1 MASNDVQ
8 LMAHLMRR
16 AGFGA
21 SRERL
26 DELVEQGYDET
37 VEQLLSAVDH
47 PSRFTDNLI
56 RRYHSEYSGMMGN
69 QSAGANWMYRMVS
82 TDAPLREKMGL
93 MWHGMFATGYSKLA
107 NGKVLH
113 DQIRMFERHGMG
125 SFKNLLIELSKDPA
139 MIVWLDN
146 SENHNGAINENY
158 GRELLELFSM
168 GVGNYTEHDVKEA
181 ARAFTGWTIGNTEY
195 MTLKSMRDS
204 VWPYGRLSFHFEY
217 KKDDHDN
224 GEKEFLGH
232 RGNLN
237 GEDIV
242 DIICRQPATAAFLSR
257 HLYSFFVADEP
268 PVPEWPYKPPR
279 DQAAIATLSKVYFES
294 DYNVTEMLRFLLKSD
309 FFKSE
314 QARYQRVKSPAELMA
329 GVLRLTG
336 EFDRPKT
343 DMNAT
348 HLQATYMGQ
357 WVLNPPSVEG
367 WHWGEEWIDSGALV
381 ERVNFASERLGNLD
395 SPGVQT
401 MVDHILAGG
410 AGGDGSMSAGE
421 MVDRALEELTLASV
435 SDKTRSA
442 LIDFA
447 EAQLDQ
453 PSGAS
458 PSESDRGDAARE
470 QVANVLKLVGATPEF
485 QRA

>member
-1 MASNDVQ
+1 MSNKKVE

-26 DELVEQGYDET
+26 DELVEQGYDEV
-37 VEQLLSAVDH
+37 VEGLLSAVSH
-47 PSRFTDNLI
+47 PTRLTDNLI
-56 RRYHSEYSGMMGN
+56 RRYHPEYSGMMGN

-82 TDAPLREKMGL
+82 TDAPLREKIGL

-125 SFKNLLIELSKDPA
+125 SFKSLLIELSRDPA

-146 SENHNGAINENY
+146 SENHNGSVNENF

-195 MTLKSMRDS
+195 MTLKSARDS

-217 KKDDHDN
+217 KEDDHDN
-224 GEKEFLGH
+224 GEKEFLGEK
-232 RGNLN
+232 GNLN
-237 GEDIV
+237 GEDII
-242 DIICRQPATAAFLSR
+242 DIICKQPATAAFLSR
-257 HLYSFFVADEP
+257 HIYSFFVADEP
-268 PVPEWPYKPPR
+268 PVPEWPYKPPN
-279 DQAAIATLSKVYFES
+279 DPAAIEALTKVYFDS
-294 DYNVTEMLRFLLKSD
+294 DYNVAEMLRFVFKSD

-314 QARYQRVKSPAELMA
+314 DARYQRVKSPTELMA
-329 GVLRLTG
+329 GVLRLTE
-336 EFDRPKT
+336 EFDRPKM
-343 DMNAT
+343 DMNPT
-348 HLQATYMGQ
+348 NIQTSYMGQ
-357 WVLNPPSVEG
+357 WLLNPPSVEG
-367 WHWGEEWIDSGALV
+367 WHWGTEWIDSGALV

-401 MVDHILAGG
+401 LIDSILSSGN
-410 AGGDGSMSAGE
+410 GSLTAGE
-421 MVDRALEELTLASV
+421 MVNSALDQLSLSEV
-435 SDKTRSA
+435 SDKTMSA

-447 EAQLDQ
+447 ETQIGDV
-453 PSGAS
+453 SEAS
-458 PSESDRGDAARE
+458 DGDDLARK

>member
-1 MASNDVQ
+1 MVSKDVQ

-16 AGFGA
+16 AGFGT

-26 DELVEQGYDET
+26 DELVDQGYDET
-37 VEQLLSAVDH
+37 VEQLLDAVDH

-204 VWPYGRLSFHFEY
+204 VWPYGRLSFHFQY
-217 KKDDHDN
+217 KADDHDN

-242 DIICRQPATAAFLSR
+242 DIICKQPAAAAFLSR
-257 HLYSFFVADEP
+257 HMYSFFVADEP

-279 DQAAIATLSKVYFES
+279 DQGAIDALSKVYFES
-294 DYNVTEMLRFLLKSD
+294 DYNVTEMLRFLFKSD
-309 FFKSE
+309 FFMSE
-314 QARYQRVKSPAELMA
+314 DARYQRVKSPAELMA

-336 EFDRPKT
+336 EFDRPNI
-343 DMNAT
+343 DMNPT

-357 WVLNPPSVEG
+357 WLLNPPSVEG
-367 WHWGEEWIDSGALV
+367 WHWGTEWIDSGALV

-395 SPGVQT
+395 SPGVRT
-401 MVDHILAGG
+401 I
-410 AGGDGSMSAGE
+410 
-421 MVDRALEELTLASV
+421 VDRILSGNSGTLTAEALVGSALEELSINVV

-447 EAQLDQ
+447 KAQLDQ
-453 PSGAS
+453 PAAAPASG
-458 PSESDRGDAARE
+458 SENGDAARK

>member
-1 MASNDVQ
+1 MASNDVK

-21 SRERL
+21 SRGRL

-37 VEQLLSAVDH
+37 VENLLSAIDR
-47 PSRFTDNLI
+47 PTRMTDNLI
-56 RRYHSEYSGMMGN
+56 RRYHPEYSGMMGN
-69 QSAGANWMYRMVS
+69 QSPSGNWMYRMVS
-82 TDAPLREKMGL
+82 TDAPLREKVGL

-125 SFKNLLIELSKDPA
+125 SFKNLLMELSRDPA

-146 SENHNGAINENY
+146 SENHNGSVNENY

-195 MTLKSMRDS
+195 MTLKSARDS

-217 KKDDHDN
+217 KEDDHDN

-232 RGNLN
+232 KGNLN

-242 DIICRQPATAAFLSR
+242 DIICDQPATAAFLSR
-257 HLYSFFVADEP
+257 HMYSFFVADEP
-268 PVPEWPYKPPR
+268 PVPEWPYKEPR
-279 DQAAIATLSKVYFES
+279 DPEAIAALSKVYFDS
-294 DYNVTEMLRFLLKSD
+294 DYNVEEMLRFLFKSD

-314 QARYQRVKSPAELMA
+314 QARYQRVKSPAELVA

-336 EFDRPKT
+336 EFNRPKV
-343 DMNAT
+343 DMNPT
-348 HLQATYMGQ
+348 NLQSTYMGQ
-357 WVLNPPSVEG
+357 WLLNPPSVEG
-367 WHWGEEWIDSGALV
+367 WHWGTEWIDSGALV
-381 ERVNFASERLGNLD
+381 ERVNFASERLGNIE

-401 MVDHILAGG
+401 LIDRILSDSNGG
-410 AGGDGSMSAGE
+410 LNAEDLVE
-421 MVDRALEELTLASV
+421 RALDELSV
-435 SDKTRSA
+435 ADISEKTRSA
-442 LIDFA
+442 LVEFA
-447 EAQLDQ
+447 KTQVNQLD
-453 PSGAS
+453 SGNAG
-458 PSESDRGDAARE
+458 PE

>member
-1 MASNDVQ
+1 MASNDVK

-21 SRERL
+21 SRARL

-37 VEQLLSAVDH
+37 VENLLSAIDR
-47 PSRFTDNLI
+47 PTRITDNLI
-56 RRYHSEYSGMMGN
+56 RRYHPEYSGMMGN
-69 QSAGANWMYRMVS
+69 QSPSGNWMYRMVS
-82 TDAPLREKMGL
+82 TDAPLREKVGL

-125 SFKNLLIELSKDPA
+125 SFKNLLMELSRDPA

-146 SENHNGAINENY
+146 SENHNGSVNENY

-195 MTLKSMRDS
+195 MTLKSARDS

-217 KKDDHDN
+217 KEDDHDN

-232 RGNLN
+232 KGNLN

-242 DIICRQPATAAFLSR
+242 DIICDQPATAAFLSR
-257 HLYSFFVADEP
+257 HMYSFFVADEP
-268 PVPEWPYKPPR
+268 PVPEWPYKEPR
-279 DQAAIATLSKVYFES
+279 DPEAIAALSKVYFDS
-294 DYNVTEMLRFLLKSD
+294 DYNIEEMLRFLFKSD

-314 QARYQRVKSPAELMA
+314 QARYQRVKSPAELVA

-336 EFDRPKT
+336 EFNRPKV
-343 DMNAT
+343 DMNPT
-348 HLQATYMGQ
+348 NLQSTYMGQ
-357 WVLNPPSVEG
+357 WLLNPPSVEG
-367 WHWGEEWIDSGALV
+367 WHWGTEWIDSGALV
-381 ERVNFASERLGNLD
+381 ERVNFASERLGNIE

-401 MVDHILAGG
+401 LIDRILS
-410 AGGDGSMSAGE
+410 DSNGE
-421 MVDRALEELTLASV
+421 LNAEDLVERALDELSV
-435 SDKTRSA
+435 ADISDKTLSA
-442 LIDFA
+442 LVEFA
-447 EAQLDQ
+447 KMQVNQLD
-453 PSGAS
+453 SGNAG
-458 PSESDRGDAARE
+458 PE

>member
-1 MASNDVQ
+1 
-8 LMAHLMRR
+8 MAHLMRR

-21 SRERL
+21 SRGRL

-37 VEQLLSAVDH
+37 VENLLSAIDR
-47 PSRFTDNLI
+47 PTRITDNLI
-56 RRYHSEYSGMMGN
+56 RRYHPEYSGMMGN
-69 QSAGANWMYRMVS
+69 QSPSGNWMYRMVS
-82 TDAPLREKMGL
+82 TDAPLREKVGL

-125 SFKNLLIELSKDPA
+125 SFKNLLMELSRDPA

-146 SENHNGAINENY
+146 SENHNGSVNENY

-195 MTLKSMRDS
+195 MTLKSARDS

-217 KKDDHDN
+217 KEHDHDN

-232 RGNLN
+232 KGNLN

-242 DIICRQPATAAFLSR
+242 DIICDQPATAAFLSR
-257 HLYSFFVADEP
+257 HMYSFFVADEP
-268 PVPEWPYKPPR
+268 PVPEWPYKEPR
-279 DQAAIATLSKVYFES
+279 DPEAIAALSKVYFDS
-294 DYNVTEMLRFLLKSD
+294 DYNVEEMLRFLFKSD

-314 QARYQRVKSPAELMA
+314 QAHYQRVKSPAELVA

-336 EFDRPKT
+336 EFNRPKV
-343 DMNAT
+343 DMNPT
-348 HLQATYMGQ
+348 NLQSTYMGQ
-357 WVLNPPSVEG
+357 WLLNPPSVEG
-367 WHWGEEWIDSGALV
+367 WHWGTEWIDSGALV
-381 ERVNFASERLGNLD
+381 ERVNFASERLGNIEN
-395 SPGVQT
+395 PGVQT
-401 MVDHILAGG
+401 LIDRILSNSNGG
-410 AGGDGSMSAGE
+410 LNAEDLVE
-421 MVDRALEELTLASV
+421 RALDELSV
-435 SDKTRSA
+435 ADISDKTRSA
-442 LIDFA
+442 LVEFA
-447 EAQLDQ
+447 KTQVNQLD
-453 PSGAS
+453 SGNAG
-458 PSESDRGDAARE
+458 PE

>member
-1 MASNDVQ
+1 MASNDVK

-21 SRERL
+21 SRGRL

-37 VEQLLSAVDH
+37 VENLLSAIDR
-47 PSRFTDNLI
+47 PTRMTDNLI
-56 RRYHSEYSGMMGN
+56 RRYHPEYSGMMGN
-69 QSAGANWMYRMVS
+69 QSPSGNWMYRMVS
-82 TDAPLREKMGL
+82 TDAPLREKVGL

-125 SFKNLLIELSKDPA
+125 SFKNLLMELSRDPA

-146 SENHNGAINENY
+146 SENHNGSVNENY

-195 MTLKSMRDS
+195 MTLKSARDS

-217 KKDDHDN
+217 KEDDHDN

-232 RGNLN
+232 KGNLN

-242 DIICRQPATAAFLSR
+242 DIICDQPATAAFLSR
-257 HLYSFFVADEP
+257 HMYSFFVADEP
-268 PVPEWPYKPPR
+268 PVPEWPYKEPR
-279 DQAAIATLSKVYFES
+279 DPEAIAALSKVYFDS
-294 DYNVTEMLRFLLKSD
+294 DYNVEEMLRFLFKSD

-314 QARYQRVKSPAELMA
+314 QARYQRVKSPAELVA

-336 EFDRPKT
+336 EFNRPKV
-343 DMNAT
+343 DMNPT
-348 HLQATYMGQ
+348 NLQSTYMGQ
-357 WVLNPPSVEG
+357 WLLNPPSVEG
-367 WHWGEEWIDSGALV
+367 WHWGTEWIDSGALV
-381 ERVNFASERLGNLD
+381 ERVNFASERLGNIE

-401 MVDHILAGG
+401 LIDRILSDSNGG
-410 AGGDGSMSAGE
+410 LNAEDLVE
-421 MVDRALEELTLASV
+421 RALDELSV
-435 SDKTRSA
+435 ADISDKTLSA
-442 LIDFA
+442 LVEFA
-447 EAQLDQ
+447 KMQVNQLD
-453 PSGAS
+453 SGNAG
-458 PSESDRGDAARE
+458 PE

>member
-1 MASNDVQ
+1 MASKDVK

-37 VEQLLSAVDH
+37 VESLLSAVDR
-47 PSRFTDNLI
+47 PTRMTDNLI
-56 RRYHSEYSGMMGN
+56 RRYHPEYSGMMGN
-69 QSAGANWMYRMVS
+69 QSPSGNWMYRMVS
-82 TDAPLREKMGL
+82 TDAPLREKVGL

-125 SFKNLLIELSKDPA
+125 SFKNLLTELSRDPA

-146 SENHNGAINENY
+146 SENHNGSVNENY

-168 GVGNYTEHDVKEA
+168 GVGNYTEQDVKEA

-195 MTLKSMRDS
+195 MTLKSARDS

-217 KKDDHDN
+217 KEHDHDS

-232 RGNLN
+232 KGNLN
-237 GEDIV
+237 GEDII
-242 DIICRQPATAAFLSR
+242 DIICEQPATAAFLSR
-257 HLYSFFVADEP
+257 HMYSFFVADEP
-268 PVPEWPYKPPR
+268 PVPEWPYKEPR
-279 DQAAIATLSKVYFES
+279 DPEAIAALSKVYFDS
-294 DYNVTEMLRFLLKSD
+294 DYNVEETLRFLFKSD

-314 QARYQRVKSPAELMA
+314 GAHYQRVKSPAELVA

-336 EFDRPKT
+336 EFDRPKV
-343 DMNAT
+343 DMNPT
-348 HLQATYMGQ
+348 NLQSTYMGQ
-357 WVLNPPSVEG
+357 WLLNPPSVEG
-367 WHWGEEWIDSGALV
+367 WHWGTEWIDSGALV
-381 ERVNFASERLGNLD
+381 ERVNFASERLGNIE

-401 MVDHILAGG
+401 LIDRILSDGNGG
-410 AGGDGSMSAGE
+410 MNAE
-421 MVDRALEELTLASV
+421 ELIERALDELSV
-435 SDKTRSA
+435 SDISYKTRSA
-442 LIDFA
+442 LVEFA
-447 EAQLDQ
+447 EVQVNQSD
-453 PSGAS
+453 SGK
-458 PSESDRGDAARE
+458 PGPE

>member
-1 MASNDVQ
+1 MSNKNVE

-21 SRERL
+21 TRDRL
-26 DELVEQGYDET
+26 DELVEQGYDEV
-37 VEQLLSAVDH
+37 VERLLSAVSH
-47 PSRFTDNLI
+47 PTRLTDNLI
-56 RRYHSEYSGMMGN
+56 RRYHPEYSGMMGN
-69 QSAGANWMYRMVS
+69 QSAGANWMYRMIS
-82 TDAPLREKMGL
+82 TDAPLREKLGL

-146 SENHNGAINENY
+146 SENHNGSVNENF

-195 MTLKSMRDS
+195 MTLKSARDS

-217 KKDDHDN
+217 KEDDHDN
-224 GEKEFLGH
+224 GDKEFLGEK
-232 RGNLN
+232 GNLN

-242 DIICRQPATAAFLSR
+242 DIICKQPATAAFLSR
-257 HLYSFFVADEP
+257 HIYSFFVADEP
-268 PVPEWPYKPPR
+268 PVPEWPYKPPN
-279 DQAAIATLSKVYFES
+279 DPAAIEALTKVYFDS
-294 DYNVTEMLRFLLKSD
+294 DYNVAEMLRFLFKSD

-314 QARYQRVKSPAELMA
+314 DARYQRIKSPTELMA
-329 GVLRLTG
+329 GVLRLTE
-336 EFDRPKT
+336 EFDRPKM
-343 DMNAT
+343 DMNPT
-348 HLQATYMGQ
+348 NIQTSYMGQ
-357 WVLNPPSVEG
+357 WLLNPPSVEG
-367 WHWGEEWIDSGALV
+367 WHWGTEWIDSGALV

-401 MVDHILAGG
+401 LVDSILSSGN
-410 AGGDGSMSAGE
+410 GSMSAEE
-421 MVDRALEELTLASV
+421 MVNSALDQLSLNEV
-435 SDKTRSA
+435 SDKTMSA
-442 LIDFA
+442 LVDFA
-447 EAQLDQ
+447 ETQIGDV
-453 PSGAS
+453 
-458 PSESDRGDAARE
+458 SEAPDGDDSARK

>member
-1 MASNDVQ
+1 MASKDVQ
-8 LMAHLMRR
+8 LMGHLMRR

-37 VEQLLSAVDH
+37 VESLLEAVDQ
-47 PSRFTDNLI
+47 PTRMTDNLI
-56 RRYHSEYSGMMGN
+56 RRYHPEYSGMMGN
-69 QSAGANWMYRMVS
+69 QSPSGNWMYRMVS
-82 TDAPLREKMGL
+82 TDAPLREKVGL

-113 DQIRMFERHGMG
+113 DQIRMFERQGMG
-125 SFKNLLIELSKDPA
+125 SFKNLLMELSRDPA

-146 SENHNGAINENY
+146 SENHNGSVNENY

-195 MTLKSMRDS
+195 MTLKSARDS

-217 KKDDHDN
+217 KEDDHDN
-224 GEKEFLGH
+224 GEKDFLGH
-232 RGNLN
+232 KGNLN
-237 GEDIV
+237 GKDIV
-242 DIICRQPATAAFLSR
+242 DIICSQPAAAAFLSR
-257 HLYSFFVADEP
+257 HIYSFFVADEP

-279 DQAAIATLSKVYFES
+279 DPEAIAALSKVYFDS
-294 DYNVTEMLRFLLKSD
+294 GYNITEMLRFLFKSD

-314 QARYQRVKSPAELMA
+314 SARYQRVKSPAELVA

-336 EFDRPKT
+336 EFDRPKI
-343 DMNAT
+343 DMNPT
-348 HLQATYMGQ
+348 NLQSTYMGQ
-357 WVLNPPSVEG
+357 WLLNPPSVEG
-367 WHWGEEWIDSGALV
+367 WHWGTEWIDSGALV
-381 ERVNFASERLGNLD
+381 ERVNFASERLGNID
-395 SPGVQT
+395 SPGVQK
-401 MVDHILAGG
+401 L
-410 AGGDGSMSAGE
+410 
-421 MVDRALEELTLASV
+421 VDRMLADSNGGSNAEELVVRALDELSIADI

-442 LIDFA
+442 LIEFA
-447 EAQLDQ
+447 EVQVNQ
-453 PSGAS
+453 SGSGSAGPEEVS
-458 PSESDRGDAARE
+458 
-470 QVANVLKLVGATPEF
+470 NILKLVGATPEF

>member
-1 MASNDVQ
+1 
-8 LMAHLMRR
+8 MAHLMRR

-21 SRERL
+21 SRGRL

-37 VEQLLSAVDH
+37 VENLLSAIDR
-47 PSRFTDNLI
+47 PTRMTDNLI
-56 RRYHSEYSGMMGN
+56 RRYHPEYSGMMGN
-69 QSAGANWMYRMVS
+69 QSPSGNWMYRMVS
-82 TDAPLREKMGL
+82 TDAPLREKVGL

-125 SFKNLLIELSKDPA
+125 SFKNLLMELSRDPA

-146 SENHNGAINENY
+146 SENHNGSVNENY

-195 MTLKSMRDS
+195 MTLKSARDS

-217 KKDDHDN
+217 KEHDHDN

-232 RGNLN
+232 KGNLN

-242 DIICRQPATAAFLSR
+242 DIICDQPATAAFLSR
-257 HLYSFFVADEP
+257 HMYSFFVADEP
-268 PVPEWPYKPPR
+268 PVPEWPYKEPR
-279 DQAAIATLSKVYFES
+279 DPEAIAALSKVYFDS
-294 DYNVTEMLRFLLKSD
+294 DYNVEEMLRFLFKSD

-314 QARYQRVKSPAELMA
+314 QARYQRVKSPAELVA

-336 EFDRPKT
+336 EFNRPKV
-343 DMNAT
+343 DMNPT
-348 HLQATYMGQ
+348 NLQSTYMGQ
-357 WVLNPPSVEG
+357 WLLNPPSVEG
-367 WHWGEEWIDSGALV
+367 WHWGTEWIDSGALV
-381 ERVNFASERLGNLD
+381 ERVNFASERLGNIEN
-395 SPGVQT
+395 PGVQT
-401 MVDHILAGG
+401 LIDRILSDSNGG
-410 AGGDGSMSAGE
+410 LNAEDLVE
-421 MVDRALEELTLASV
+421 RALDELSV
-435 SDKTRSA
+435 ADISDKTRSA
-442 LIDFA
+442 LVEFA
-447 EAQLDQ
+447 KTQVNQLD
-453 PSGAS
+453 SGNAG
-458 PSESDRGDAARE
+458 PE

>member
-1 MASNDVQ
+1 VASNDVK

-21 SRERL
+21 SRGRL

-37 VEQLLSAVDH
+37 VENLLSAIDR
-47 PSRFTDNLI
+47 PTRMTDNLI
-56 RRYHSEYSGMMGN
+56 RRYHPEYSGMMGN
-69 QSAGANWMYRMVS
+69 QSPSGNWMYRMVS
-82 TDAPLREKMGL
+82 TDAPLREKVGL

-125 SFKNLLIELSKDPA
+125 SFKNLLMELSRDPA

-146 SENHNGAINENY
+146 SENHNGSVNENY

-195 MTLKSMRDS
+195 MTLKSARDS

-217 KKDDHDN
+217 KEHDHDN

-232 RGNLN
+232 KGNLN

-242 DIICRQPATAAFLSR
+242 DIICDQPATAAFLSR
-257 HLYSFFVADEP
+257 HMYSFFVADEP
-268 PVPEWPYKPPR
+268 PVPEWPYKEPR
-279 DQAAIATLSKVYFES
+279 DPEAIAALSKVYFDS
-294 DYNVTEMLRFLLKSD
+294 DYNVEEMLRFLFKSD

-314 QARYQRVKSPAELMA
+314 QARYQRVKSPAELVA

-336 EFDRPKT
+336 EFNRPKV
-343 DMNAT
+343 DMNPT
-348 HLQATYMGQ
+348 NLQSTYMGQ
-357 WVLNPPSVEG
+357 WLLNPPSVEG
-367 WHWGEEWIDSGALV
+367 WHWGTEWIDSGALV
-381 ERVNFASERLGNLD
+381 ERVNFASERLGNIEN
-395 SPGVQT
+395 PGVQT
-401 MVDHILAGG
+401 LIDRILSDSNGG
-410 AGGDGSMSAGE
+410 LNAEDLVE
-421 MVDRALEELTLASV
+421 RALDELSV
-435 SDKTRSA
+435 ADISDKTRSA
-442 LIDFA
+442 LVEFA
-447 EAQLDQ
+447 KTQVNQLD
-453 PSGAS
+453 SGNA
-458 PSESDRGDAARE
+458 GAE

>member
-1 MASNDVQ
+1 MASKEIK

-21 SRERL
+21 SRGRL

-37 VEQLLSAVDH
+37 VESMLSAIDQ
-47 PSRFTDNLI
+47 PTRITDNLI
-56 RRYHSEYSGMMGN
+56 RRYHPEYSGMMGN
-69 QSAGANWMYRMVS
+69 QSPSGNWMYRMVS
-82 TDAPLREKMGL
+82 TDAPLREKVGL

-125 SFKNLLIELSKDPA
+125 SFKNLLMELSRDPA

-146 SENHNGAINENY
+146 SENHNGSVNENY

-195 MTLKSMRDS
+195 MTLKSARDS

-217 KKDDHDN
+217 KEHDHDN

-232 RGNLN
+232 KGNLN

-242 DIICRQPATAAFLSR
+242 DIICKQPATAAFLSR
-257 HLYSFFVADEP
+257 HMYSFFVADEP
-268 PVPEWPYKPPR
+268 PVPEWPYKEPR
-279 DQAAIATLSKVYFES
+279 DPEAIAALSKVYFDS
-294 DYNVTEMLRFLLKSD
+294 DYNVEEMLRFLFKSE

-314 QARYQRVKSPAELMA
+314 QARYQRVKSPAELVA

-336 EFDRPKT
+336 EFDRPKV
-343 DMNAT
+343 DMNPT
-348 HLQATYMGQ
+348 NLQSTYMGQ
-357 WVLNPPSVEG
+357 WLLNPPSVEG
-367 WHWGEEWIDSGALV
+367 WHWGTEWIDSGALV
-381 ERVNFASERLGNLD
+381 ERVNFASERLGNIE

-401 MVDHILAGG
+401 LIDRILSDSNGG
-410 AGGDGSMSAGE
+410 LNAE
-421 MVDRALEELTLASV
+421 ELVERALDELSV
-435 SDKTRSA
+435 GDISDKTRSA
-442 LIDFA
+442 LVEFA
-447 EAQLDQ
+447 EVQVNQSD
-453 PSGAS
+453 SGNAG
-458 PSESDRGDAARE
+458 PE

>member
-1 MASNDVQ
+1 VASNDVK

-21 SRERL
+21 SRGRL

-37 VEQLLSAVDH
+37 VENLLSAIDR
-47 PSRFTDNLI
+47 PTRMTDNLI
-56 RRYHSEYSGMMGN
+56 RRYHPEYSGMMGN
-69 QSAGANWMYRMVS
+69 QSPSGNWMYRMVS
-82 TDAPLREKMGL
+82 TDAPLREKVGL

-125 SFKNLLIELSKDPA
+125 SFKNLLMELSRDPA

-146 SENHNGAINENY
+146 SENHNGSVNENY

-195 MTLKSMRDS
+195 MTLKSARDS

-217 KKDDHDN
+217 KEDDHDN

-232 RGNLN
+232 KGNLN

-242 DIICRQPATAAFLSR
+242 DIICDQPATAAFLSR
-257 HLYSFFVADEP
+257 HMYSFFVADEP
-268 PVPEWPYKPPR
+268 PVPEWPYKEPR
-279 DQAAIATLSKVYFES
+279 DPEAIAALSKVYFDS
-294 DYNVTEMLRFLLKSD
+294 DYNVEEMLRFLFKSD

-314 QARYQRVKSPAELMA
+314 QARYQRVKSPAELVA

-336 EFDRPKT
+336 EFNRPKV
-343 DMNAT
+343 DMNPT
-348 HLQATYMGQ
+348 NLQSTYMGQ
-357 WVLNPPSVEG
+357 WLLNPPSVEG
-367 WHWGEEWIDSGALV
+367 WHWGTEWIDSGALV
-381 ERVNFASERLGNLD
+381 ERVNFASERLGNIE

-401 MVDHILAGG
+401 LIDRILSDSNGG
-410 AGGDGSMSAGE
+410 LNAEDLVE
-421 MVDRALEELTLASV
+421 RALDELSV
-435 SDKTRSA
+435 ADISEKTRSA
-442 LIDFA
+442 LVEFA
-447 EAQLDQ
+447 KTQVNQLD
-453 PSGAS
+453 SGNAG
-458 PSESDRGDAARE
+458 PE

>member
-1 MASNDVQ
+1 MASKEIK

-21 SRERL
+21 SRGRL

-37 VEQLLSAVDH
+37 VESMLSAIDR
-47 PSRFTDNLI
+47 PTRITDNLI
-56 RRYHSEYSGMMGN
+56 RRYHPEYSGMMGN
-69 QSAGANWMYRMVS
+69 QSPSGNWMYRMVS
-82 TDAPLREKMGL
+82 TDAPLREKVGL

-125 SFKNLLIELSKDPA
+125 SFKNLLMELSRDPA

-146 SENHNGAINENY
+146 SENHNGSVNENY

-195 MTLKSMRDS
+195 MTLKSARDS

-217 KKDDHDN
+217 KEHDHDN

-232 RGNLN
+232 KGNLN

-242 DIICRQPATAAFLSR
+242 DIICKQPATAAFLSR
-257 HLYSFFVADEP
+257 HMYSFFVADEP
-268 PVPEWPYKPPR
+268 PVPEWPYKEPR
-279 DQAAIATLSKVYFES
+279 DPEAIAALSKVYFDS
-294 DYNVTEMLRFLLKSD
+294 DYNVEEMLRFLFKSE

-314 QARYQRVKSPAELMA
+314 QARYQRVKSPAELVA

-336 EFDRPKT
+336 EFDRPKV
-343 DMNAT
+343 DMNPT
-348 HLQATYMGQ
+348 NLQSTYMGQ
-357 WVLNPPSVEG
+357 WLLNPPSVEG
-367 WHWGEEWIDSGALV
+367 WHWGTEWIDSGALV
-381 ERVNFASERLGNLD
+381 ERVNFASERLGNIE

-401 MVDHILAGG
+401 LIDRILSDSNGG
-410 AGGDGSMSAGE
+410 LNAE
-421 MVDRALEELTLASV
+421 ELVERALDELSV
-435 SDKTRSA
+435 GDISDKTRSA
-442 LIDFA
+442 LVEFA
-447 EAQLDQ
+447 EVQVNQ
-453 PSGAS
+453 PDSGNAG
-458 PSESDRGDAARE
+458 PE

>member
-1 MASNDVQ
+1 MASNDVK

-21 SRERL
+21 SRARL

-37 VEQLLSAVDH
+37 VENLLSAIDR
-47 PSRFTDNLI
+47 PTRITDNLI
-56 RRYHSEYSGMMGN
+56 RRYHPEYSGMMGN
-69 QSAGANWMYRMVS
+69 QSPSGNWMYRMVS
-82 TDAPLREKMGL
+82 TDAPLREKVGL

-125 SFKNLLIELSKDPA
+125 SFKNLLMELSRDPA

-146 SENHNGAINENY
+146 SENHNGSVNENY

-195 MTLKSMRDS
+195 MTLKSARDS

-217 KKDDHDN
+217 KEDDHDN

-232 RGNLN
+232 KGNLN

-242 DIICRQPATAAFLSR
+242 DIICDQPATAAFLSR
-257 HLYSFFVADEP
+257 HMYSFFVADEP
-268 PVPEWPYKPPR
+268 PVPEWPYKEPR
-279 DQAAIATLSKVYFES
+279 DPEAIAALSKVYFDS
-294 DYNVTEMLRFLLKSD
+294 DYNIEEMLRFLFKSD

-314 QARYQRVKSPAELMA
+314 QARYQRVKSPAELVA

-336 EFDRPKT
+336 EFNRPKV
-343 DMNAT
+343 DMNPT
-348 HLQATYMGQ
+348 NLQSTYMGQ
-357 WVLNPPSVEG
+357 WLLNPPSVEG
-367 WHWGEEWIDSGALV
+367 WHWGTEWIDSGALV
-381 ERVNFASERLGNLD
+381 ERVNFASERLGNIE

-401 MVDHILAGG
+401 LIDRILS
-410 AGGDGSMSAGE
+410 DSNGE
-421 MVDRALEELTLASV
+421 LNAEDLVERALDELSV
-435 SDKTRSA
+435 ADISEKTRSA
-442 LIDFA
+442 LVEFA
-447 EAQLDQ
+447 KTQVNQLD
-453 PSGAS
+453 SGNAG
-458 PSESDRGDAARE
+458 PE

>member
-1 MASNDVQ
+1 VASNDVK

-21 SRERL
+21 SRGRL

-37 VEQLLSAVDH
+37 VENLLSAIDR
-47 PSRFTDNLI
+47 PTRMTDNLI
-56 RRYHSEYSGMMGN
+56 RRYHPEYSGMMGN
-69 QSAGANWMYRMVS
+69 QSPSGNWMYRMVS
-82 TDAPLREKMGL
+82 TDAPLREKVGL

-125 SFKNLLIELSKDPA
+125 SFKNLLMELSRDPA

-146 SENHNGAINENY
+146 SENHNGSVNENY

-195 MTLKSMRDS
+195 MTLKSARDS

-217 KKDDHDN
+217 KEHDHDN

-232 RGNLN
+232 KGNLN

-242 DIICRQPATAAFLSR
+242 DIICDQPATAAFLSR
-257 HLYSFFVADEP
+257 HMYSFFVADEP
-268 PVPEWPYKPPR
+268 PVPEWPYKEPR
-279 DQAAIATLSKVYFES
+279 DPEAIAALSKVYFDS
-294 DYNVTEMLRFLLKSD
+294 DYNVEEMLRFLFKSD

-314 QARYQRVKSPAELMA
+314 QARYQRVKSPAELVA

-336 EFDRPKT
+336 EFNRPKV
-343 DMNAT
+343 DMNPT
-348 HLQATYMGQ
+348 NLQSTYMGQ
-357 WVLNPPSVEG
+357 WLLNPPSVEG
-367 WHWGEEWIDSGALV
+367 WHWGTEWIDSGALV
-381 ERVNFASERLGNLD
+381 ERVNFASERLGNIEN
-395 SPGVQT
+395 PGVQT
-401 MVDHILAGG
+401 LIDRILSDSNGG
-410 AGGDGSMSAGE
+410 LNAEDLVE
-421 MVDRALEELTLASV
+421 RALDELSV
-435 SDKTRSA
+435 ADISDKTRSA
-442 LIDFA
+442 LVEFA
-447 EAQLDQ
+447 KTQVNQLD
-453 PSGAS
+453 SGNAG
-458 PSESDRGDAARE
+458 PE

>member
-1 MASNDVQ
+1 
-8 LMAHLMRR
+8 MRR

-21 SRERL
+21 AREKL
-26 DELVEQGYDET
+26 DELVGQGYEAT
-37 VEQLLSAVDH
+37 VESLLRAVNN
-47 PSRFTDNLI
+47 PTRLTDNLI
-56 RRYHSEYSGMMGN
+56 RRYHPEYSGMMGN
-69 QSAGANWMYRMVS
+69 LSAGANWMYRMVS
-82 TDAPLREKMGL
+82 TDAPLREKIGL
-93 MWHGMFATGYSKLA
+93 MWHGIFATGYSKLA

-125 SFKNLLIELSKDPA
+125 SFKNLLIEVSKDPA

-146 SENHNGAINENY
+146 TENHNGSVNENY

-181 ARAFTGWTIGNTEY
+181 ARAFTGWTIANTEY
-195 MTLKSMRDS
+195 MTLKSARDS

-217 KKDDHDN
+217 KADDHDN

-242 DIICRQPATAAFLSR
+242 NIICEQPATAAFLSR

-268 PVPEWPYKPPR
+268 PVPEWPYKAPR
-279 DQAAIATLSKVYFES
+279 DPDAIDALSEVYFES
-294 DYNVTEMLRFLLKSD
+294 DYNIAEMLRFLFKSD

-314 QARYQRVKSPAELMA
+314 KARYQRVKSPAELMA

-336 EFDRPKT
+336 EFDRPKV
-343 DMNAT
+343 DMNPT
-348 HLQATYMGQ
+348 SMQTNYMGQ
-357 WVLNPPSVEG
+357 WLLNPPSVEG
-367 WHWGEEWIDSGALV
+367 WHWGTEWIDSGALV
-381 ERVNFASERLGNLD
+381 ERVNFASERLGNLE
-395 SPGVQT
+395 SPGVQA
-401 MVDHILAGG
+401 L
-410 AGGDGSMSAGE
+410 
-421 MVDRALEELTLASV
+421 VDRILSGSTTEITAEETVQRALDQLSVTSV

-442 LIDFA
+442 LLDFA
-447 EAQLDQ
+447 KAQLDQ
-453 PSGAS
+453 PGAS
-458 PSESDRGDAARE
+458 PQNESNASDNPERQR
-470 QVANVLKLVGATPEF
+470 VANVLKLVGATPEF

>member
-1 MASNDVQ
+1 MASNDVK

-21 SRERL
+21 SRGRL

-37 VEQLLSAVDH
+37 VENLLSAIDR
-47 PSRFTDNLI
+47 PTRMTDNLI
-56 RRYHSEYSGMMGN
+56 RRYHPEYSGMMGN
-69 QSAGANWMYRMVS
+69 QSPSGNWMYRMVS
-82 TDAPLREKMGL
+82 TDAPLREKVGL

-125 SFKNLLIELSKDPA
+125 SFKNLLMELSRDPA

-146 SENHNGAINENY
+146 SENHNGSVNENY

-195 MTLKSMRDS
+195 MTLKSARDS

-217 KKDDHDN
+217 KEHDHDN

-232 RGNLN
+232 KGNLN

-242 DIICRQPATAAFLSR
+242 DIICDQPATAAFLSR
-257 HLYSFFVADEP
+257 HMYSFFVADEP
-268 PVPEWPYKPPR
+268 PVPEWPYKEPR
-279 DQAAIATLSKVYFES
+279 DPEAIAALSKVYFDS
-294 DYNVTEMLRFLLKSD
+294 DYNVEEMLRFLFKSD

-314 QARYQRVKSPAELMA
+314 QARYQRVKSPAELVA

-336 EFDRPKT
+336 EFNRPKV
-343 DMNAT
+343 DMNPT
-348 HLQATYMGQ
+348 NLQSTYMGQ
-357 WVLNPPSVEG
+357 WLLNPPSVEG
-367 WHWGEEWIDSGALV
+367 WHWGTEWIDSGALV
-381 ERVNFASERLGNLD
+381 ERVNFASERLGNIEN
-395 SPGVQT
+395 PGVQT
-401 MVDHILAGG
+401 LIDRILSDSNGG
-410 AGGDGSMSAGE
+410 LNAEDLVE
-421 MVDRALEELTLASV
+421 RALDELSV
-435 SDKTRSA
+435 ADISDKTRSA
-442 LIDFA
+442 LVEFA
-447 EAQLDQ
+447 KTQVNQLD
-453 PSGAS
+453 SGNA
-458 PSESDRGDAARE
+458 GAE

>member
-1 MASNDVQ
+1 MASKEIK

-21 SRERL
+21 SRGRL

-37 VEQLLSAVDH
+37 VESMLSAIDR
-47 PSRFTDNLI
+47 PTRITDNLI
-56 RRYHSEYSGMMGN
+56 RRYHPEYSGMMGN
-69 QSAGANWMYRMVS
+69 QSPSGNWMYRMVS
-82 TDAPLREKMGL
+82 TDAPLREKVGL

-125 SFKNLLIELSKDPA
+125 SFKNLLMELSRDPA
-139 MIVWLDN
+139 MIMWLDN
-146 SENHNGAINENY
+146 SENHNGSVNENY

-195 MTLKSMRDS
+195 MTLKSARDS

-217 KKDDHDN
+217 KEHDHDN

-232 RGNLN
+232 KGNLN

-242 DIICRQPATAAFLSR
+242 DIICKQPATAAFLSR
-257 HLYSFFVADEP
+257 HMYSFFVADEP
-268 PVPEWPYKPPR
+268 PVPEWPYKEPR
-279 DQAAIATLSKVYFES
+279 DPEAIAALSKVYFDS
-294 DYNVTEMLRFLLKSD
+294 DYNVEEMLRFLFKSE

-314 QARYQRVKSPAELMA
+314 QARYQRVKSPAELVA

-336 EFDRPKT
+336 EFDRPKV
-343 DMNAT
+343 DMNPT
-348 HLQATYMGQ
+348 NLQSTYMGQ
-357 WVLNPPSVEG
+357 WLLNPPSVEG
-367 WHWGEEWIDSGALV
+367 WHWGTEWIDSGALV
-381 ERVNFASERLGNLD
+381 ERVNFASERLGNIE

-401 MVDHILAGG
+401 LIDRILSDSNGG
-410 AGGDGSMSAGE
+410 LNAE
-421 MVDRALEELTLASV
+421 ELVERALDELSV
-435 SDKTRSA
+435 GDISDKTRSA
-442 LIDFA
+442 LVEFA
-447 EAQLDQ
+447 EVQVNQSD
-453 PSGAS
+453 SGNAG
-458 PSESDRGDAARE
+458 PE

>member
-1 MASNDVQ
+1 VASNDVK

-21 SRERL
+21 SRGRL

-37 VEQLLSAVDH
+37 VENLLSAIDR
-47 PSRFTDNLI
+47 PTRMTDNLI
-56 RRYHSEYSGMMGN
+56 RRYHPEYSGMMGN
-69 QSAGANWMYRMVS
+69 QSPSGNWMYRMVS
-82 TDAPLREKMGL
+82 TDAPLREKVGL

-125 SFKNLLIELSKDPA
+125 SFKNLLMELSRDPA

-146 SENHNGAINENY
+146 SENHNGSVNENY

-195 MTLKSMRDS
+195 MTLKSARDS

-217 KKDDHDN
+217 KEDDHDN

-232 RGNLN
+232 KGNLN

-242 DIICRQPATAAFLSR
+242 DIICDQPATAAFLSR
-257 HLYSFFVADEP
+257 HMYSFFVADEP
-268 PVPEWPYKPPR
+268 PVPEWPYKEPR
-279 DQAAIATLSKVYFES
+279 DPEAIAALSKVYFDS
-294 DYNVTEMLRFLLKSD
+294 DYNIEEMLRFLFKSD

-314 QARYQRVKSPAELMA
+314 QARYQRVKSPAELVA

-336 EFDRPKT
+336 EFNRPKV
-343 DMNAT
+343 DMNPT
-348 HLQATYMGQ
+348 NLQSTYMGQ
-357 WVLNPPSVEG
+357 WLLNPPSVEG
-367 WHWGEEWIDSGALV
+367 WHWGTEWIDSGALV
-381 ERVNFASERLGNLD
+381 ERVNFASERLGNIE

-401 MVDHILAGG
+401 LIDRILSDSNGG
-410 AGGDGSMSAGE
+410 LNAEDLVE
-421 MVDRALEELTLASV
+421 RALDELSV
-435 SDKTRSA
+435 ADISEKTRSA
-442 LIDFA
+442 LVEFA
-447 EAQLDQ
+447 KTQVNQLD
-453 PSGAS
+453 SGNAG
-458 PSESDRGDAARE
+458 PE

>member
-1 MASNDVQ
+1 MASKDVR

-21 SRERL
+21 SRAEL
-26 DELVEQGYDET
+26 DELVEQGYDEA
-37 VEQLLSAVDH
+37 VEQLIDAVDH
-47 PSRFTDNLI
+47 PSRLTDNLI
-56 RRYHSEYSGMMGN
+56 RRYHPEYSGMMGN
-69 QSAGANWMYRMVS
+69 LSAGGNWMYRMVS
-82 TDAPLREKMGL
+82 TNAPLREKINL
-93 MWHGMFATGYSKLA
+93 MWHGMFATGYNKLA

-125 SFKNLLIELSKDPA
+125 SFKTLLIELSKDPA

-146 SENHNGAINENY
+146 SDNHNGSVNENY

-168 GVGNYTEHDVKEA
+168 GVGNYSEQDVKEA

-217 KKDDHDN
+217 KEDDHDN

-232 RGNLN
+232 KGNFN

-242 DIICRQPATAAFLSR
+242 DIICKQPATAAFLSR
-257 HLYSFFVADEP
+257 HMYSFFVADEP

-279 DQAAIATLSKVYFES
+279 NPAAIEALSKVYFDS
-294 DYNVTEMLRFLLKSD
+294 DYSVKEMLRFLFKSD

-314 QARYQRVKSPAELMA
+314 DAHYQRVKSPAELMA
-329 GVLRLTG
+329 GVLRMTE
-336 EFDRPKT
+336 EFDRPKI
-343 DMNAT
+343 DMNPT
-348 HLQATYMGQ
+348 SQQTSYMGQ
-357 WVLNPPSVEG
+357 WLLNPPSVEG
-367 WHWGEEWIDSGALV
+367 WHWGTEWIDSGALV

-401 MVDHILAGG
+401 IVDRIVSG
-410 AGGDGSMSAGE
+410 ADGKLTAE
-421 MVDRALEELTLASV
+421 QVVDRALDELSIMAV
-435 SDKTRSA
+435 SDKTRST

-447 EAQLDQ
+447 TSQLDRLLT
-453 PSGAS
+453 S
-458 PSESDRGDAARE
+458 PGSTDEVRE
-470 QVANVLKLVGATPEF
+470 EVTNVLKLVGATPEF
-485 QRA
+485 QKA

>member
-1 MASNDVQ
+1 MASKDVQ
-8 LMAHLMRR
+8 LMGHLMRR

-37 VEQLLSAVDH
+37 VESLLEAVDQ
-47 PSRFTDNLI
+47 PTRMTDNLI
-56 RRYHSEYSGMMGN
+56 RRYHPEYSGMMGN
-69 QSAGANWMYRMVS
+69 QSPSGNWMYRMVS
-82 TDAPLREKMGL
+82 TDAPLREKVGL

-113 DQIRMFERHGMG
+113 DQIRMFERQGMG
-125 SFKNLLIELSKDPA
+125 SFKNLLMELSRDPA

-146 SENHNGAINENY
+146 SENHNGSVNENY

-195 MTLKSMRDS
+195 MTLKSARDS

-217 KKDDHDN
+217 KEDDHDN
-224 GEKEFLGH
+224 GEKDFLGH
-232 RGNLN
+232 KGNLN
-237 GEDIV
+237 GKDIV
-242 DIICRQPATAAFLSR
+242 DIICSQPAAAAFLSR
-257 HLYSFFVADEP
+257 HIYSFFVADEP

-279 DQAAIATLSKVYFES
+279 DPEAIAALSKVYFDS
-294 DYNVTEMLRFLLKSD
+294 GYNITEMLRFLFKSD

-314 QARYQRVKSPAELMA
+314 SARYQRVKSPAELVA

-336 EFDRPKT
+336 EFDRPKI
-343 DMNAT
+343 DMNPT
-348 HLQATYMGQ
+348 NLQSTYMGQ
-357 WVLNPPSVEG
+357 WLLNPPSVEG
-367 WHWGEEWIDSGALV
+367 WHWGTEWIDSGALV
-381 ERVNFASERLGNLD
+381 ERVNFASERLGNID
-395 SPGVQT
+395 SPGVQK
-401 MVDHILAGG
+401 L
-410 AGGDGSMSAGE
+410 
-421 MVDRALEELTLASV
+421 VDRMLGDSNGGSNAEELVVRALDELSIADI

-442 LIDFA
+442 LIEFA
-447 EAQLDQ
+447 EVQVNQ
-453 PSGAS
+453 SGSGSAGPEEVS
-458 PSESDRGDAARE
+458 
-470 QVANVLKLVGATPEF
+470 NILKLVGATPEF

>member
-1 MASNDVQ
+1 MASNDVK

-21 SRERL
+21 SRGRL

-37 VEQLLSAVDH
+37 VENLLSAIDR
-47 PSRFTDNLI
+47 PTRMTDNLI
-56 RRYHSEYSGMMGN
+56 RRYHPEYSGMMGN
-69 QSAGANWMYRMVS
+69 QSPSGNWMYRMVS
-82 TDAPLREKMGL
+82 TDAPLREKVGL

-125 SFKNLLIELSKDPA
+125 SFKNLLMELSRDPA

-146 SENHNGAINENY
+146 SENHNGSVNENY

-195 MTLKSMRDS
+195 MTLKSARDS

-217 KKDDHDN
+217 KEHDHDN

-232 RGNLN
+232 KGNLN

-242 DIICRQPATAAFLSR
+242 DIICDQPATAAFLSR
-257 HLYSFFVADEP
+257 HMYSFFVADEP
-268 PVPEWPYKPPR
+268 PVPEWPYKEPR
-279 DQAAIATLSKVYFES
+279 DPEAIAALSKVYFDS
-294 DYNVTEMLRFLLKSD
+294 DYNVEEMLRFLFKSD

-314 QARYQRVKSPAELMA
+314 QARYQRVKSPAELVA

-336 EFDRPKT
+336 EFNRPKV
-343 DMNAT
+343 DMNPT
-348 HLQATYMGQ
+348 NLQSTYMGQ
-357 WVLNPPSVEG
+357 WLLNPPSVEG
-367 WHWGEEWIDSGALV
+367 WHWGTEWIDSGALV
-381 ERVNFASERLGNLD
+381 ERVNFASERLGNIEN
-395 SPGVQT
+395 PGVQT
-401 MVDHILAGG
+401 LIDRILSDSNGG
-410 AGGDGSMSAGE
+410 LNAEDLVG
-421 MVDRALEELTLASV
+421 RALDELSV
-435 SDKTRSA
+435 ADISDKTRSA
-442 LIDFA
+442 LVEFA
-447 EAQLDQ
+447 KTQVNQLD
-453 PSGAS
+453 SGNAG
-458 PSESDRGDAARE
+458 PE